1 MILFEKNDFLQLIQ
15 LKSCKNKQ
23 KIFEKFLKKSK
34 ITTGA
39 SPGTFFTVSG
49 TARMVPAEDLKVHI
63 GSKQRVGIA
72 YYHLAFNKKPTVDRR
87 NSNGC
92 TDSMKLHIFI
102 EGFVYPRQKS
112 CLQNMVYKDPF
123 VVNTRFQSQYT
134 CACVL
139 KVRTHVPFHSVSQT
153 RAILKTGPFW
163 RTDGRTLV
171 RWAPSVR
178 KKVRPSAGKNLGPK
192 CEKTPKMKIERP

>member
-1 MILFEKNDFLQLIQ
+1 MLQ
-15 LKSCKNKQ
+15 
-23 KIFEKFLKKSK
+23 

-63 GSKQRVGIA
+63 GSKQRVDIA

-112 CLQNMVYKDPF
+112 CLQSMVYKDPF
-123 VVNTRFQSQYT
+123 VINTRFQSQYT

-153 RAILKTGPFW
+153 RAILKTGPF
-163 RTDGRTLV
+163 
-171 RWAPSVR
+171 
-178 KKVRPSAGKNLGPK
+178 
-192 CEKTPKMKIERP
+192 

>member
-1 MILFEKNDFLQLIQ
+1 
-15 LKSCKNKQ
+15 
-23 KIFEKFLKKSK
+23 
-34 ITTGA
+34 
-39 SPGTFFTVSG
+39 
-49 TARMVPAEDLKVHI
+49 MVPAEDLKVHI
-63 GSKQRVGIA
+63 GSKQRVDIA

-112 CLQNMVYKDPF
+112 CLQSMVYKDPF
-123 VVNTRFQSQYT
+123 VINTRFQSQYT

-153 RAILKTGPFW
+153 RAILKTAPFDA
-163 RTDGRTLV
+163 RTD
-171 RWAPSVR
+171 
-178 KKVRPSAGKNLGPK
+178 
-192 CEKTPKMKIERP
+192 EH